1 MKYNRTMKATDLL
14 HLLRKHIILLL
25 LIPALLGTAVAFLTK
40 DIYSSITTL
49 YTGMTSGTNVQL
61 DQSFN
66 VFTSNAAFDNMI
78 TVIQSRE
85 TSQEV
90 AIRLLAQHLMLSRHD
105 SRYISLRSF
114 LELKRTT
121 PAFINKLVVRH
132 VFHKSQFSADIL
144 KADTSKNSGGFS
156 FAEPNPDNSLNMQ
169 PASIDPEAYKQTV
182 RNLSDYMAS
191 DDTNYIYR
199 LLNYSNPHYSIKAIS
214 SVSVQRIS
222 SSDLIELK
230 FNSDDPGICQQTLV
244 LLTEVC
250 MKNYKKIKESRSDA
264 VVKYFEYKL
273 KVGAANLSQAEDRL
287 LKFNQDNKIVN
298 FADQSRAAGS
308 AAGNL
313 EALMESKRIKLAA
326 DNASIKK
333 MEEKINAQAEVQ
345 QKSADLIE
353 KRNQLAE
360 INSKLATAGTGNNSN
375 SQDNQDIATL
385 KAKAETLKKEISV
398 LVDDLYNSKASVGDA
413 SQVNLMDNYLASLK
427 DYEETKAGLN
437 GMERKIQD
445 AQKEYDNYAP
455 AGVNLKRIEREIA
468 VAEQEYLELLKG
480 LNLAKLKVQDIEL
493 SSNIKAVD
501 PPYYPLAPNPTKR
514 LLLIVVAAL
523 LGFIIVLSVILI
535 LEYFD
540 GTLKNP
546 LKASKI
552 LGLEPAGVY
561 PRITDKIN
569 TIHLPFITNRLLEMV
584 IQQVELHPK
593 GHLGGHDPRT
603 ILFFSTQN
611 DEGKTTILENLA
623 RKLKNQGKKVIV
635 VNFSGDSLLQTELSQ
650 MDSQD
655 AHEQVLEPVLLNGHS
670 NTPAMKPLNG
680 NSDRSA
686 GPVSLAL
693 SKASNQLTPE
703 EHLTYH
709 VDESYYSI
717 NNATDL
723 IVGSQYN
730 PTFTPDYILVELPP
744 VLQFPYPAGLVNSSD
759 LSILVC
765 RSNRSWSE
773 ADKGALSTFMKHTR
787 HNPLFL
793 LNGVEMHVVKSAI
806 GDIPGKQSWI
816 RRSMKKKV
824 RV

>member
-1 MKYNRTMKATDLL
+1 MKIRKTMKAIDLI

-40 DIYSSITTL
+40 DIFSSKTTL

-90 AIRLLAQHLMLSRHD
+90 AIRLLAQHLMMSHHD
-105 SRYISLRSF
+105 NRYISLQSF

-121 PAFINKLVVRH
+121 PAFINKLIVRH
-132 VFHKSQFSADIL
+132 VFQSHPVTVNQ
-144 KADTSKNSGGFS
+144 KADTTKNSGSFS
-156 FAEPNPDNSLNMQ
+156 FAEQNPDNSLNLQ
-169 PASIDPEAYKQTV
+169 PTFLDEAAYEQTV
-182 RNLSDYMAS
+182 RNLTRYMTS

-214 SVSVQRIS
+214 SVGVQRIS

-230 FNSDDPGICQQTLV
+230 YNSDDPGICQQTLV

-273 KVGAANLSQAEDRL
+273 KVGAAKLAEAEDHL
-287 LKFNQDNKIVN
+287 LKFNEENKIIN
-298 FADQSRAAGS
+298 FADQSHAAGA

-313 EALMESKRIKLAA
+313 EALLQSKRIKLAG
-326 DNASIKK
+326 DNAAIRK
-333 MEEKINAQAEVQ
+333 MEEKINAQAVVQ
-345 QKSADLIE
+345 QKSASLIE

-360 INSKLATAGTGNNSN
+360 INTRLATAGAGTNPGDTGDMTSLRT
-375 SQDNQDIATL
+375 Q
-385 KAKAETLKKEISV
+385 AETLKQEISV
-398 LVDDLYNSKASVGDA
+398 LLDDLYNSKASIGDA
-413 SQVNLMDNYLASLK
+413 SQVNLMDNYLTSLK

-437 GMERKIQD
+437 GLEKRIQD
-445 AQKEYDNYAP
+445 AQREYDNYAP

-480 LNLAKLKVQDIEL
+480 LNLAKLKVQDVEL

-523 LGFIIVLSVILI
+523 LGFLIVLSVILI

-540 GTLKNP
+540 ATLKNP
-546 LKASKI
+546 HKAEKI

-561 PRITDKIN
+561 PRITEKTN

-593 GHLGGHDPRT
+593 GRLGSRDPRT

-611 DEGKTTILENLA
+611 DEGKTTLLGNLA
-623 RKLKNQGKKVIV
+623 KKLKKQGKKVIV
-635 VNFSGDSLLQTELSQ
+635 VNFSGDSLLQTEISQ
-650 MDSQD
+650 MDTQD
-655 AHEQVLEPVLLNGHS
+655 EHEQVLEPVLLNGHNS
-670 NTPAMKPLNG
+670 STSLKKLNG
-680 NSDRSA
+680 SPERNQ
-686 GPVSLAL
+686 GPANLSLYNGTNPI
-693 SKASNQLTPE
+693 SME
-703 EHLTYH
+703 EQVIVP
-709 VDESYYSI
+709 VDEHYYSI
-717 NNATDL
+717 NNAAEL
-723 IVGSQYN
+723 IVGSHYN
-730 PTFTPDYILVELPP
+730 PTFKPDYILVELPP
-744 VLQFPYPAGLVNSSD
+744 LLHFPYPAGLVNSSD
-759 LSILVC
+759 LSIMVC
-765 RSNRSWSE
+765 RSNRAWSE
-773 ADKGALSTFMKHTR
+773 ADKGALSTYMKHTR

-806 GDIPGKQSWI
+806 GEIPGKQSWI

-824 RV
+824 HI